1 MRTLF
6 IPFILFIFL
15 TACNTRPGKTGE
27 AKVSI
32 DTLQG
37 TSLFGDALI
46 SNQPDP
52 VRDSSRIASYLEA
65 EEKLKENP
73 GDPDAYIWY
82 GRRAAY
88 LGDYLHAIDIF
99 TDGIGKF
106 PDDARFYRHRGH
118 RYISIREF
126 DKAIADL
133 GKAADL
139 IEGKPDVIEPDGV
152 PNIRNTPVSSLNTNI
167 WYHLGL
173 AWYLKGEMQPA
184 LKAFQNCLDAST
196 NPDMVVATSNWLY
209 MINRRMGNMEQ
220 AIAVLEPVTADMDV
234 FENMAYHN
242 LLLFYKG
249 ILSEDE
255 LKSEG
260 NEVEYM
266 NDAVAYGL
274 GNWYYYNGDT
284 ARAKQIFNNLLEH
297 GVWAGFAV
305 LSAEADLFRM
315 GNDRGR

>member
-1 MRTLF
+1 MKGFFVPL
-6 IPFILFIFL
+6 IAFILI
-15 TACNTRPGKTGE
+15 TACNTRTDNSGQE
-27 AKVSI
+27 IVLI
-32 DTLQG
+32 DTLQA
-37 TSLFGDALI
+37 TSLFGDMLI

-52 VRDSSRIASYLEA
+52 VKDSSRIANYLEA
-65 EEKLKENP
+65 EKKLKENP
-73 GDPDAYIWY
+73 EDPDAHIWY

-88 LGDYLHAIDIF
+88 LGDFLHAIDIF
-99 TDGIGKF
+99 TDGIKKF

-133 GKAADL
+133 EKAASL

-173 AWYLKGEMQPA
+173 AWYLKGEMQSA
-184 LKAFQNCLDAST
+184 QHAFQKSLDAST
-196 NPDMVVATSNWLY
+196 NPDMIAASSNWVY
-209 MINRRMGNMEQ
+209 MIHRRMNNPDLAEV
-220 AIAVLEPVTADMDV
+220 VLKTITPDMDV

-249 ILSEDE
+249 ILSEDD
-255 LKSEG
+255 LKGENQS
-260 NEVEYM
+260 VEYM
-266 NDAVAYGL
+266 NDAIAYGL
-274 GNWYYYNGDT
+274 GNWHYYNGDT
-284 ARAKQIFNNLLEH
+284 ARARQIFNNLLDH

-305 LSAEADLFRM
+305 ISAEADLFRI
-315 GNDRGR
+315 GKD